1 VTNPPSLPHCLT
13 VNSDAVCFDA
23 YHALAIE
30 GAPGPLTFLAS
41 NGEVTATNDAGRLE
55 SVASALNLLGISGV
69 ELQGAD
75 GAIKLSELHRDDA
88 AASVK
93 DEALNKG
100 SLVGS
105 DEGAH
110 GKKKREALAS
120 EKRLRRF
127 RLSAL
132 RLPINEQ

>member
-1 VTNPPSLPHCLT
+1 MISA
-13 VNSDAVCFDA
+13 VNDGAVCFDA
-23 YHALAIE
+23 YHALTIK
-30 GAPGPLTFLAS
+30 GAPGALTFLAS
-41 NGEVTATNDAGRLE
+41 NGEIPAANDAGRLE
-55 SVASALNLLGISGV
+55 SVASTLDLSGIPRV

-88 AASVK
+88 AASVE
-93 DEALNKG
+93 DEALDKG

-120 EKRLRRF
+120 LK
-127 RLSAL
+127 
-132 RLPINEQ
+132 EQ